1 MARNEPTLDQAL
13 VVVIDAI
20 TSLSPARR
28 ACLRALLDL
37 VAQHPDM
44 RDDVLDE
51 LRHLLAR
58 RHVPPGLQVT
68 RGGSQLAALA
78 VVIDF
83 IASLTVLRRRMF
95 CAVLDN
101 VAQHPETGDDALA
114 TLRDF
119 LTWRRNPPRLRVIA
133 GGSQVAAPCRPTLRG
148 VPPTLKV
155 VQGGR
160 APS

>member
-44 RDDVLDE
+44 GDDVLDE

-58 RHVPPGLQVT
+58 RHVPP
-68 RGGSQLAALA
+68 
-78 VVIDF
+78 
-83 IASLTVLRRRMF
+83 
-95 CAVLDN
+95 
-101 VAQHPETGDDALA
+101 
-114 TLRDF
+114 
-119 LTWRRNPPRLRVIA
+119 RLRVIA
-133 GGSQVAAPCRPTLRG
+133 DGSQVAAPCRPTLRG